1 MKHTITEIQ
10 ADEVRKLA
18 ERSDSATAEAAQ
30 TIDTL
35 QQASK
40 TLAGDARS
48 RVLVVDDDA
57 QTRYLLEALLQR
69 EGLETALAENG
80 QQALEVVKTFKPHLI
95 LLDLM
100 MPDMTGFEVVTK
112 LKMGSDTQSIPIILV
127 SALEDRTSR
136 LQGLQA
142 GAEEFLTKPI
152 DHMDLQIRVRNLL
165 RLKEFNDFLESHN
178 QILETKVQE
187 RTSALQE
194 SFVESIF
201 TLIRAAE
208 FRDDET
214 GDHVKRIS
222 HYSHELA
229 KHMGM
234 GQEFC
239 DLIFYASPM
248 HDIGKIGIP
257 DHILLKTGCFELAEW
272 AIMKSHTT
280 IGAQILA
287 NNSSPYLKMGYDIA
301 LGHHERWDGSGYPG
315 SIRGEAIPLPARI
328 MQLADVYDALR
339 SKRPYKPAFEH
350 AKAMDIILNGDGRT
364 LPSHFDPAVLEAF
377 RCRAGTM
384 EEIFA
389 ASSEH
394 KP

>member
-1 MKHTITEIQ
+1 MTSLVGTR
-10 ADEVRKLA
+10 AD
-18 ERSDSATAEAAQ
+18 
-30 TIDTL
+30 DT
-35 QQASK
+35 
-40 TLAGDARS
+40 RS

-57 QTRYLLEALLQR
+57 QTRHLLEVLLQS
-69 EGLETALAENG
+69 EGLETVLAENG

-100 MPDMTGFEVVTK
+100 MPGMTGFEVVKK
-112 LKMGSDTQSIPIILV
+112 LKRDPETRSIPVILV
-127 SALEDRTSR
+127 SALEDRASR
-136 LQGLQA
+136 LQGLKA

-152 DHMDLQIRVRNLL
+152 DHTDLQIRVRNLL
-165 RLKEFNDFLESHN
+165 QLKKFNDFLESHN

-187 RTSALQE
+187 RTNALRE

-201 TLIRAAE
+201 TLIRSAE

-214 GDHVKRIS
+214 GEHVKRIS

-229 KHMGM
+229 KQMGLDK
-234 GQEFC
+234 EFC

-257 DHILLKTGCFELAEW
+257 DHILLKTGSLERAEW
-272 AIMKSHTT
+272 TIMKSHTT
-280 IGAQILA
+280 IGAKILA

-315 SIRGEAIPLPARI
+315 CLREEAIPLPARI

-350 AKAMDIILNGDGRT
+350 AKAIDIILKGDGRT
-364 LPSHFDPAVLEAF
+364 LPAHFDPAVLEAF
-377 RCRAGTM
+377 RLRADTM

-389 ASSEH
+389 GSGE
-394 KP
+394 PVP

>member
-1 MKHTITEIQ
+1 MT
-10 ADEVRKLA
+10 
-18 ERSDSATAEAAQ
+18 SF
-30 TIDTL
+30 
-35 QQASK
+35 
-40 TLAGDARS
+40 AGTPAGNARS
-48 RVLVVDDDA
+48 RVLIVDDDM
-57 QTRYLLEALLQR
+57 QTRRLLDVLLQS

-95 LLDLM
+95 LLDLI
-100 MPDMTGFEVVTK
+100 MPGMTGFEVVSK
-112 LKMGSDTQSIPIILV
+112 LKENSDTRSIPIILV

-136 LQGLQA
+136 LQGLKA

-165 RLKEFNDFLESHN
+165 QLKKFNDFLESHN

-187 RTSALQE
+187 RTNALHE

-222 HYSHELA
+222 HYSRELA
-229 KHMGM
+229 EQLGM
-234 GQEFC
+234 DKEFC
-239 DLIFYASPM
+239 GLIFYASPM

-257 DHILLKTGCFELAEW
+257 DHILLKPGSLDSAEW
-272 AIMKSHTT
+272 AIMKGHTT

-287 NNSSPYLKMGYDIA
+287 NSSSPYLKMGYDIA

-315 SIRGEAIPLPARI
+315 GLREEEIPLPARI

-339 SKRPYKPAFEH
+339 SERPYKPALGHE
-350 AKAMDIILNGDGRT
+350 KALDIILNGDGRT
-364 LPSHFDPAVLEAF
+364 LPAHFDPAVLEAF
-377 RCRAGTM
+377 QHRAETM

-389 ASSEH
+389 GSGEH
-394 KP
+394 HP